1 MNYVNMSRRNG
12 KTTMLIEAAYVT
24 GYPIIVYDLARAQ
37 IVKDQAKKMGFDI
50 NVYSIQEFNK
60 QRVNQYFKNAFIDEA
75 KDIIDIALRETL
87 GINVVACTLT
97 LPMIDKQQNKEGSN
111 NE

>member
-37 IVKDQAKKMGFDI
+37 IVKDQAKKWVLI
-50 NVYSIQEFNK
+50 
-60 QRVNQYFKNAFIDEA
+60 
-75 KDIIDIALRETL
+75 
-87 GINVVACTLT
+87 
-97 LPMIDKQQNKEGSN
+97 
-111 NE
+111 